1 MQLIVSSFGL
11 RKCNRIWVSNGSGLA
26 HMERENLLLFLCSLD
41 ECSQAALLYLSHD
54 AVEKSGGIYFAGE
67 LFKHCTRALC
77 LSICLFFASLSHSLS
92 YSLSPSFFPLPFVPP
107 FTYSV
112 FPSSLFSLY
121 IASTSISVLLL
132 PSLPLNSPSPPPAL
146 SLANDN
152 HCISSTQ
159 KPSSVKSDTSRCAN
173 RAAPL

>member
-1 MQLIVSSFGL
+1 MQPSSSFVFIAWRR
-11 RKCNRIWVSNGSGLA
+11 RKEWW
-26 HMERENLLLFLCSLD
+26 HLFCGRVI
-41 ECSQAALLYLSHD
+41 QALHQSTLSFYLS
-54 AVEKSGGIYFAGE
+54 IFC
-67 LFKHCTRALC
+67 F
-77 LSICLFFASLSHSLS
+77 SLSFSFIFSLPFPLPTP
-92 YSLSPSFFPLPFVPP
+92 LSPSVPP

-121 IASTSISVLLL
+121 IASTSIPVLLL

>member
-92 YSLSPSFFPLPFVPP
+92 YSLSPSLFLLPFPPLYPLLLTLFFRLPYSLCISLLPPFPFSSFLPFPL
-107 FTYSV
+107 T
-112 FPSSLFSLY
+112 LHH
-121 IASTSISVLLL
+121 
-132 PSLPLNSPSPPPAL
+132 LPLPCHL
-146 SLANDN
+146 QT
-152 HCISSTQ
+152 IITV
-159 KPSSVKSDTSRCAN
+159 SVQRRSHHQ
-173 RAAPL
+173 